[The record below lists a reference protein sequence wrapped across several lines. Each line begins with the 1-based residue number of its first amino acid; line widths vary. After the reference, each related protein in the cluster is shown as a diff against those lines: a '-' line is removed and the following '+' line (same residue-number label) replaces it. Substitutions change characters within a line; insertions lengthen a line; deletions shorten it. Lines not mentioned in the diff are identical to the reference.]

1 MILAVLNA
9 IHTDRL
15 PRTALALGL
24 SLLTS
29 LPAAHAAL
37 TPRVVVPTA
46 TDPAITNSNPL
57 FRHWVYLDP
66 SAPRAGKLFVFL
78 PGTGA
83 PPNAYRLILET
94 AAQAGCHAIG
104 LTYVNDQEVNDDLC
118 AAQPSNCQEDVR
130 LEIITGADTSPRV
143 AVNRANSI
151 ENRLLKLLEYLHS
164 LAPEEGWGEFV
175 RDGDPR
181 WELIAVAGHSQG
193 GGHAAMIGKI
203 HLVHRALLFSA
214 TEPAP
219 WTTESHFT
227 PVDRYFGFA
236 HSQESAV
243 LPMRLSWANLGL
255 PGALTS
261 VNSAAAPTNSS
272 HRLVTGLM
280 PRGEIGESNY
290 HGCVVVDFY
299 TPLQPDGVTPVF
311 RETWLYMIG
320 PIAVPPNPPRVSA
333 TIDMANVRLEWNS
346 ATNEVFTIE
355 RCFDLNSLDQW
366 TALTVELPAAN
377 GPTTTF
383 VHSNALLSSSSFYR
397 VVRTR

>member
-1 MILAVLNA
+1 MIIA
-9 IHTDRL
+9 IRAARL
-15 PRTALALGL
+15 PRPALALAL
-24 SLLTS
+24 ALLVVAP
-29 LPAAHAAL
+29 PARAAF
-37 TPRVVVPTA
+37 TPRVIIPGG
-46 TDPAITNSNPL
+46 TDPAISDSNPL

-66 SAPRAGKLFVFL
+66 SAPPAGKLFVFL

-83 PPNAYRLILET
+83 PPNVYRLILES

-104 LTYVNDQEVNDDLC
+104 LAYVNEEEVNDDLC
-118 AAQPSNCQEDVR
+118 AGQPANCQEDVR
-130 LEIITGADTSPRV
+130 LEIITGADTSPRIS
-143 AVNRANSI
+143 VNRANSI
-151 ENRLLKLLEYLHS
+151 ENRLVKLLEYLQG
-164 LAPEEGWGEFV
+164 LAPEEGWEEYV
-175 RDGDPR
+175 RDGAPR
-181 WELIAVAGHSQG
+181 WERIVVAGHSQG

-214 TEPAP
+214 TEAAP

-227 PVDRYFGFA
+227 PADRYFGFA

-261 VNSAAAPTNSS
+261 VNSAAAPTNGS

-280 PRGEIGESNY
+280 PRGDVGESNY

-320 PIAVPPNPPRVSA
+320 PGAAPPNPPRVA
-333 TIDMANVRLEWNS
+333 AAVEGANVRLEWNS
-346 ATNEVFTIE
+346 ATNEVFTVE
-355 RCFDLNSLDQW
+355 RRSSLDNSQNW
-366 TALTVELPAAN
+366 TPLTAELPAAN
-377 GPTTTF
+377 GITTTF
-383 VHSNALLSSSSFYR
+383 VHSNALLASSGFYR
-397 VVRTR
+397 VIRTR